1 MTPTHKDSGRQCVA
15 TMVTVIAMPLL
26 ASSLSAQSGIAV
38 RLNGEP
44 VVFREAAPAKISGSV
59 LVPMRDV
66 FSAMRANVQYLA
78 PTRTIIAKRGQRE
91 IQLVLGST
99 QGLLNGQPLAL
110 SQPAQLLRGSTFV
123 PLRFV
128 ADALGAKV
136 DWNEGTQTVFITD
149 PTVGAPATPT
159 IDQPSPFAGG
169 VTGTVQRVDTEF
181 PARIVLRE
189 GQQVR
194 ALELA
199 QNVVAY
205 RQTSIGT
212 GVNNRPAYGP
222 SVPIE
227 LSSIVPNEEV
237 TVSLNAQN
245 QVTQI
250 VAQRAVQTARVRSVQ
265 GNQIVLDNGLAVP
278 INSFVRYIS
287 PTGQASQ
294 TVDVRAGQTVAIFVR
309 PSTNAVY
316 QISAS
321 QNDIAAASAVT
332 VDNGNFGNDNPGT
345 GNLGNG
351 GDVTFPPNNLPAGT
365 PRVELVQH
373 NAAQALRA
381 GQTLVVTVRGAANLR
396 GTFDISPR
404 LQNLPLQQTGQPGV
418 YRGTYVVKAGD
429 DVLNGRITA
438 RLTGANGDEDAAQS
452 QQTITIDTV
461 APREVRISPANNT
474 VVNDARPTLIITV
487 DDIGGSGL
495 ATATATVTANGR
507 VLNNVPA
514 TIVPPSEV
522 HVQMP
527 QAVTGAISVKVN
539 VTDAARNTRSIFS
552 NFTVQARQGAIRSVT
567 HSATR
572 PLRAGESLRV
582 DMLAQPG
589 GRATF
594 EVLGENNE
602 VLVARQPMTE
612 LNVGE
617 GRYQGNYT
625 LANNLNAERVR
636 VRVRFVDPGGQVDT
650 ADAANQVL
658 VVRDSVATQ
667 FSITQPQENGVAT
680 SPLTV
685 RGRAIP
691 GALVDVTVT
700 GRGTKTLGG
709 ILAYGQ
715 HQQVVDTQQVQADDR
730 GNWVTRPITL
740 SRPRNVTELRFEISA
755 VQTDLGNRRS
765 QPQVV
770 TITPED

>member
-1 MTPTHKDSGRQCVA
+1 MTPMKIVSKTNRSRWIA
-15 TMVTVIAMPLL
+15 TITTVPML
-26 ASSLSAQSGIAV
+26 ASLAGAQSGIAV
-38 RLNGEP
+38 RINGEP

-59 LVPMRDV
+59 LVPMREV

-78 PTRTIIAKRGQRE
+78 PSRTIIAKRGQRE
-91 IQLVLGST
+91 IQLTLGST
-99 QGLLNGQPLAL
+99 QGLRDGQPLTL
-110 SQPAQLLRGSTFV
+110 SQPAQLLGGSTFV

-136 DWNEGTQTVFITD
+136 DWNEATQTVFITD
-149 PTVGAPATPT
+149 PTLGSVSTPT
-159 IDQPSPFAGG
+159 TPDQPGPFGGG

-205 RQTSIGT
+205 RQTSV
-212 GVNNRPAYGP
+212 GVGANNRPAFGP

-250 VAQRAVQTARVRSVQ
+250 VAQRSIQTARVRSVQ
-265 GNQIVLDNGLAVP
+265 GNQVVLDNGLTIP
-278 INSFVRYIS
+278 INAFVRYVGA
-287 PTGQASQ
+287 TGQPS
-294 TVDVRAGQTVAIFVR
+294 TTPDVRAGQTVAVFVR

-321 QNDIAAASAVT
+321 ENDIAAASAIGINSPGNNNGGN
-332 VDNGNFGNDNPGT
+332 NGNT
-345 GNLGNG
+345 NL
-351 GDVTFPPNNLPAGT
+351 PPANNLPAGA

-373 NAAQALRA
+373 NAAQAIRA
-381 GQTLVVTVRGAANLR
+381 GTTIVVTVRGTPNLR

-404 LQNLPLQQTGQPGV
+404 LQNLPLQQTGQAGV

-438 RLTGANGDEDAAQS
+438 RLVGANGDEDAAQS

-461 APREVRISPANNT
+461 APREVRIAPPNNT
-474 VVNDARPTLIITV
+474 TINDARPTVIITV
-487 DDIGGSGL
+487 DDVGGSGL
-495 ATATATVTANGR
+495 ASAVATVTANGR

-522 HVQMP
+522 HVQLP
-527 QAVTGAISVKVN
+527 AAVSGAVSVKVN
-539 VTDAARNTRSIFS
+539 ITDAARNTRSVFS
-552 NFTVQARQGAIRSVT
+552 NFSVQARQGAIRSVT
-567 HSATR
+567 QSATR
-572 PLRAGESLRV
+572 PLRAGETLRV
-582 DMLAQPG
+582 DMLAAPG

-594 EVLGENNE
+594 DIIGDTNQ
-602 VLVARQPMTE
+602 VLVTRQPMTE
-612 LNVGE
+612 IDE

-625 LANNLNAERVR
+625 LANNLNSERLR
-636 VRVRFVDPGGQVDT
+636 VRVRFADAGGIVDT
-650 ADAANQVL
+650 AEATNEVL
-658 VVRDSVATQ
+658 LVRDNAATQ
-667 FSITQPQENGVAT
+667 FSITQPTENGAAT
-680 SPLTV
+680 TPLIV

-691 GALVDVTVT
+691 GALVDVTIT

-709 ILAYGQ
+709 VIAYGEY
-715 HQQVVDTQQVQADDR
+715 QQVVDTQQVQADDR
-730 GNWVTRPITL
+730 GNWLTRPITL
-740 SRPRNVTELRFEISA
+740 PRPRNVNELKFEVSA

-765 QPQVV
+765 QPETV
-770 TITPED
+770 TITPGQ